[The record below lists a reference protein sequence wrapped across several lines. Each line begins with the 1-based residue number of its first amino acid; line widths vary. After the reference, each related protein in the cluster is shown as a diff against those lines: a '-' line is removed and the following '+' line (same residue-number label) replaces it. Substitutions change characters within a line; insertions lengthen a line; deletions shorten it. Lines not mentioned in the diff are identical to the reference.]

1 MFGRIFG
8 RGKDDHDQAV
18 CAECGRTLLAGEWTQ
33 TIIDERGDER
43 LICSLCGQAYA
54 GQSAPVAAAPAPANN
69 GRVRE
74 TRSES
79 FFDEREEPAF
89 SPAPAPVASPAPE
102 PANEEPARDTRAES
116 DAFWQALKDKDAQI
130 EALKADLARAEA
142 ERQELA
148 GRFARLGATDERADA
163 EPGSLTG
170 DSSEPG
176 ERTWGETP
184 AEFAAE
190 MAALRA
196 SEQAQAAP
204 AAAAPAQP
212 TSISP
217 APTSPYDALGPQ
229 DEAAQAARSPYDE
242 LQPEPEVVAE
252 EAVVEEAAEVALVE
266 AALADAVTPVEAE
279 AMEPAP
285 ATDQAD
291 DAGEDTADVPA
302 VHPVVFEDTQP
313 IPAIDDEMLAAA
325 AAEEDEDDASTGE
338 ISATEAAVAVA
349 GGDLPGEPEPA
360 AEDAAAS
367 AAEAEAAAA
376 SLTLLQRGVD
386 LLNVSRVP
394 RKIAETNEQLG
405 LPHVH
410 AGFDGEVV
418 VVTFMWTMGWY
429 RFRVDL
435 DDGGVALDDRGYEEL
450 TLQPNAGVRADGT
463 VQLAPAQISRAA
475 AQRIQAAPEVHA
487 ADQPG
492 PATAPAERETPR
504 EAAQKPPEFLS
515 KSLLGQRS
523 DDESASWEKTQAR
536 DFDWER

>member
-33 TIIDERGDER
+33 TIVDEHGDER
-43 LICSLCGQAYA
+43 LICSLCGQAYS
-54 GQSAPVAAAPAPANN
+54 GGGEPVAAAPATANN

-79 FFDEREEPAF
+79 AFFEEPA
-89 SPAPAPVASPAPE
+89 PAAVPFPAPE
-102 PANEEPARDTRAES
+102 PAPVAEPARDTRAES
-116 DAFWQALKDKDAQI
+116 DAFWQALKDKDTQI
-130 EALKADLARAEA
+130 EQLKADLARAEA

-148 GRFARLGATDERADA
+148 GQFAHLGAADARTGA

-190 MAALRA
+190 MAALREA
-196 SEQAQAAP
+196 EQVQAYP
-204 AAAAPAQP
+204 SAPAQP
-212 TSISP
+212 EP
-217 APTSPYDALGPQ
+217 AAESPYDAL
-229 DEAAQAARSPYDE
+229 E
-242 LQPEPEVVAE
+242 PEPEIVDEDAVVAE
-252 EAVVEEAAEVALVE
+252 VEETMGV
-266 AALADAVTPVEAE
+266 
-279 AMEPAP
+279 
-285 ATDQAD
+285 D
-291 DAGEDTADVPA
+291 DAAAPADVPGEEPRA
-302 VHPVVFEDTQP
+302 DEPEAPVAEPSVHPVVFEDTQP
-313 IPAIDDEMLAAA
+313 IPAIDAAMLAAA
-325 AAEEDEDDASTGE
+325 EAEEDASTGE
-338 ISATEAAVAVA
+338 ITAAEAAAAVAA
-349 GGDLPGEPEPA
+349 GGALPGEPVPVAQEPA
-360 AEDAAAS
+360 GPT

-410 AGFDGEVV
+410 AGFDGETVA
-418 VVTFMWTMGWY
+418 VTFMWTMGWY
-429 RFRVDL
+429 RFFVDI
-435 DDGGVALDDRGYEEL
+435 DSGNVSMSDRGYEEL

-475 AQRIQAAPEVHA
+475 AQRVQTPQESPAAQTPPAASPAAPVE
-487 ADQPG
+487 P
-492 PATAPAERETPR
+492 ETPR

-523 DDESASWEKTQAR
+523 DDESASWEQTQAR
-536 DFDWER
+536 DFDWDR

>member
-33 TIIDERGDER
+33 TIIDEHGDER
-43 LICSLCGQAYA
+43 LICSLCGQAYT
-54 GQSAPVAAAPAPANN
+54 GHNEPIAAAPATANN

-79 FFDEREEPAF
+79 AFFED
-89 SPAPAPVASPAPE
+89 PAPMAYPAPE
-102 PANEEPARDTRAES
+102 PEAAFEPAPAREARDTRAES
-116 DAFWQALKDKDAQI
+116 DAFWQALKDKDGQI
-130 EALKADLARAEA
+130 EQLKADLARAEA

-148 GRFARLGATDERADA
+148 GRFAHLGAAEAVADA

-190 MAALRA
+190 MAALREA
-196 SEQAQAAP
+196 EQAQAYPGAP
-204 AAAAPAQP
+204 AEDAVAV
-212 TSISP
+212 
-217 APTSPYDALGPQ
+217 APTPYDAL
-229 DEAAQAARSPYDE
+229 E
-242 LQPEPEVVAE
+242 PEPEVVVE
-252 EAVVEEAAEVALVE
+252 EVVVEEVAETMVVEETAAPADGLATEPGTDVLEAPAAEE
-266 AALADAVTPVEAE
+266 
-279 AMEPAP
+279 
-285 ATDQAD
+285 
-291 DAGEDTADVPA
+291 PA

-313 IPAIDDEMLAAA
+313 IPAIDAEMLAAA
-325 AAEEDEDDASTGE
+325 EAEEDVSTGE
-338 ISATEAAVAVA
+338 IAAADAAAAVAA
-349 GGDLPGEPEPA
+349 GGGALPGEPAPPAPEPA
-360 AEDAAAS
+360 GPT
-367 AAEAEAAAA
+367 AAEAEAASA

-410 AGFDGEVV
+410 CGFDGETVA
-418 VVTFMWTMGWY
+418 VTFMWTMGWY
-429 RFRVDL
+429 RFHVDL
-435 DDGGVALDDRGYEEL
+435 DSGDVSLDDRGYEEL

-475 AQRIQAAPEVHA
+475 AQRVQTPAETPVAAQPAPAAAAPA
-487 ADQPG
+487 APVE
-492 PATAPAERETPR
+492 PETPR

-523 DDESASWEKTQAR
+523 DDESASWEQTQAR
-536 DFDWER
+536 DFDWDR

>member
-8 RGKDDHDQAV
+8 RNKDDRDEAV

-33 TIIDERGDER
+33 TVVDEHGNER

-54 GQSAPVAAAPAPANN
+54 GHADPVAASPAPANN

-79 FFDEREEPAF
+79 RYDEPFEPAAVAETPD
-89 SPAPAPVASPAPE
+89 PAGEPE
-102 PANEEPARDTRAES
+102 PERDTRAES

-130 EALKADLARAEA
+130 ERLKAQLARAEA

-148 GRFARLGATDERADA
+148 GRFARLGTAGAAEEEP

-190 MAALRA
+190 MAALREA
-196 SEQAQAAP
+196 EAAGRPREVWDEPAPEPAFAAGPAPFAEPAAP
-204 AAAAPAQP
+204 AEHDEAGEAQPIDEVPEPAASSPTGDEDMRTDAAAE
-212 TSISP
+212 S
-217 APTSPYDALGPQ
+217 L
-229 DEAAQAARSPYDE
+229 DEAAGVRE
-242 LQPEPEVVAE
+242 
-252 EAVVEEAAEVALVE
+252 
-266 AALADAVTPVEAE
+266 
-279 AMEPAP
+279 EPAAVP
-285 ATDQAD
+285 S
-291 DAGEDTADVPA
+291 GVPA
-302 VHPVVFEDTQP
+302 AVFEDTQP
-313 IPAIDDEMLAAA
+313 IDIIAEDVPVVDDGE
-325 AAEEDEDDASTGE
+325 DASTGE
-338 ISATEAAVAVA
+338 IAAAEAAVVAAAA
-349 GGDLPGEPEPA
+349 GGSLPGEVPAEEPVQ
-360 AEDAAAS
+360 S

-386 LLNVSRVP
+386 LLNVSKVP

-410 AGFDGEVV
+410 AGFDGEIVTI
-418 VVTFMWTMGWY
+418 TFMWTMGWY
-429 RFRVDL
+429 RFAVDL
-435 DDGGVALDDRGYEEL
+435 DSGDVRLDDRGYEDL
-450 TLQPNAGVRADGT
+450 GLQPNAGVRADGT

-475 AQRIQAAPEVHA
+475 AQRAQAQPEPEPEPEPEVEDA
-487 ADQPG
+487 ESTP
-492 PATAPAERETPR
+492 APAAGPETPR

-523 DDESASWEKTQAR
+523 DDEAASWEQTKAR
-536 DFDWER
+536 DFDWDR